1 MRPPARLALHVDPES
16 QGLGCEAAVEE
27 TVAFMLADGARSQS
41 TCPEKLNSAPTNT
54 TLGLQSQPCLSLACE
69 PLIRPR
75 GHLQERAMPP
85 SPGLI
90 VTTGESRFTNLN
102 NRVQKNNAQPN
113 MEGTNIPGSDPGDS
127 GNASWEAGLI
137 YFMREQSQ
145 QEGVW
150 MAPRSHS
157 LRLGP
162 RHVNCT
168 HHLPQGR

>member
-1 MRPPARLALHVDPES
+1 MRPPAAASPVLDPES
-16 QGLGCEAAVEE
+16 QGLGCEAAVEK
-27 TVAFMLADGARSQS
+27 TFAFLLTDGAHSQS
-41 TCPEKLNSAPTNT
+41 TCPEKLNSVPTNT

-75 GHLQERAMPP
+75 SHLQERPMPP

-90 VTTGESRFTNLN
+90 VTTGGSCFTNLN
-102 NRVQKNNAQPN
+102 NRVQPN
-113 MEGTNIPGSDPGDS
+113 MEGTNVPGSEAGDS
-127 GNASWEAGLI
+127 GNVSWEAGLI
-137 YFMREQSQ
+137 YSMREQSQ

-168 HHLPQGR
+168 HDLPQGR